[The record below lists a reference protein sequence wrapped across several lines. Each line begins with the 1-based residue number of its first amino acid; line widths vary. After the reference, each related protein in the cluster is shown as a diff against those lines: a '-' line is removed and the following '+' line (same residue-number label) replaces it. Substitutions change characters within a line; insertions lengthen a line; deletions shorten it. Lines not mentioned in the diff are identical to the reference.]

1 MTKRKVVYK
10 RKTRE
15 TGINISLDL
24 DGEGKSDC
32 KTGIDFLDHMLTLF
46 AKHSL
51 FNLKVK
57 AKGDLKVD
65 IHHTNEDVGIALGE
79 ALSRALKDK
88 RGICRF
94 GWAYVPM
101 EEALSR
107 VVLDISG
114 RPVLSLSLLDGTKVS
129 ASDLPSA
136 QKAGYT
142 FKDAEHF
149 LVSFTRHGG
158 ITLHIGINKDR
169 DLHHLLEAIFKALGL
184 ALRQAVKL
192 DKDIKGIP
200 STKGRL

>member
-10 RKTRE
+10 RKTKE

-32 KTGIDFLDHMLTLF
+32 KTGIDFLDHMLTLL

-57 AKGDLKVD
+57 AKGDLEVD

-79 ALSRALKDK
+79 ALNEALKDK

-114 RPVLSLSLLDGTKVS
+114 RPLLCISFLDGTKVS
-129 ASDLPSA
+129 SSDLPSA

-149 LVSFTRHGG
+149 L
-158 ITLHIGINKDR
+158 
-169 DLHHLLEAIFKALGL
+169 
-184 ALRQAVKL
+184 
-192 DKDIKGIP
+192 
-200 STKGRL
+200 

>member
-1 MTKRKVVYK
+1 MSKRKVVYK
-10 RKTRE
+10 RKTKE
-15 TGINISLDL
+15 TGINISIDL
-24 DGEGKSDC
+24 DGEGKSEC
-32 KTGIDFLDHMLTLF
+32 KTGIGILDHMLTLLV
-46 AKHSL
+46 KHSL

-57 AKGDLKVD
+57 AKGDLEVD

-79 ALSRALKDK
+79 ALSQALKDK

-114 RPVLSLSLLDGTKVS
+114 RPLLRLTLLDGTKAGEPDV
-129 ASDLPSA
+129 PSGP
-136 QKAGYT
+136 KGGWT

-149 LVSFTRHGG
+149 LISFTRHSG
-158 ITLHIGINKDR
+158 ITLHIEINRDR